1 MSLFLEC
8 VDLEAPYYIG
18 NGPYVSSVTI
28 EVIPATATTIV
39 VSQEHVAKQ
48 AHQWTYDDRKKV
60 AIDTKARTVIV
71 MALPDEE
78 KYKKIKNHNRKRKSM
93 IAEDRDWT
101 DSSNESSS
109 DEEDMTYLC
118 LMAKIK
124 EVKDEPSETS
134 SSTKYSS
141 TSQVDQNFVL
151 RRKQLEK
158 IIEAIK
164 YFNLHLPNLKNYK
177 RNSDVALL
185 RKRIARKAIT
195 VQPPKQKQ
203 SFIHCLK
210 SKRILS
216 NDTNMESWQDFLRR
230 PSSHHGRVLKPRR
243 RRRKRRRRRRRRQ
256 PRPLPLGPAPVQ
268 SPAPS
273 QRAPSPTT
281 TPNGAPSPV
290 STPNRAP
297 SPTQTPNGAPSP
309 TWTPKGSPSPKR
321 GPLLEPSPKLSPKPL
336 PDVDRLPQEK
346 TEKAPIL
353 PPKDEDNSNERKLL
367 IIAVAS
373 STVAAFAILLLFVV
387 CFSRL
392 KKRKKEPNDGR
403 RDGRLFPIGS
413 SQKSKKVGST
423 KDVIQNLPTSGASMP
438 GGQVAGV
445 GSLPL
450 PPGKTAPPPPPPSP
464 QSPPPPP
471 PPPPPLPPHSVPEAP
486 PPPPPLK
493 DANVPNPPK
502 NKPPPPTGLHHRG
515 HSGDEN
521 NQGDSDANK
530 TKLKPFFWDKVNTS
544 PTRSMVWHDIKA
556 GSFQFN
562 EEMMENLFGYGTS
575 NQTKNESGKTTPNIN
590 SQPKLIQ
597 LIEPKKAQ
605 NLAILLKAWNVTTE
619 EVIDALKE
627 GNELPVEFISTLLK
641 MAPTQEEELKL
652 GSYSGDV
659 ALLGP
664 SERFLKVL
672 VDIPFPFKRLE
683 SLLFMSSLQEESS
696 SLKESFSILEVAC
709 TTLRNSRLFHKLLE
723 AVLKT
728 GNRMNV
734 GTYRGGA
741 QAFKLDT
748 LLKLSDVK
756 GTDGKT
762 TLLSFVV
769 QEIIRSE
776 GTKVA
781 RREMAASQ
789 SSSED
794 DQQQQTKE
802 PPEYYRRL
810 GLEVVSKLSEELAD
824 VKKAA
829 AIDGDVLTST
839 VLKLGHM
846 LRKITDFVNNEMKT
860 VEEETGFR
868 TFLVDSI
875 DHAEAE
881 ISWLLEEEK
890 RIMALVKSTGD
901 YFHGKSRKDEGLHLF
916 VVVRDFLVLLD
927 SVCNDIRK
935 TTAIQAR
942 HNQSNSTA
950 TTPDASPGLK
960 VRRDKLFP
968 SNKDGPSGYSS
979 SSDDSF
985 SP

>member
-1 MSLFLEC
+1 MDERSLGYLGVLVGFFLVSMPGFCE
-8 VDLEAPYYIG
+8 G
-18 NGPYVSSVTI
+18 NRRML
-28 EVIPATATTIV
+28 
-39 VSQEHVAKQ
+39 
-48 AHQWTYDDRKKV
+48 D
-60 AIDTKARTVIV
+60 KAFYSNGIRWPTHD
-71 MALPDEE
+71 MDE
-78 KYKKIKNHNRKRKSM
+78 N
-93 IAEDRDWT
+93 T
-101 DSSNESSS
+101 
-109 DEEDMTYLC
+109 
-118 LMAKIK
+118 
-124 EVKDEPSETS
+124 
-134 SSTKYSS
+134 
-141 TSQVDQNFVL
+141 VDQNFVL

-450 PPGKTAPPPPPPSP
+450 PPGKTAPPPSSPSPASPLASRPLPSSSSPQQTPPPSP

-556 GSFQFN
+556 GSFH
-562 EEMMENLFGYGTS
+562 EKPSRM
-575 NQTKNESGKTTPNIN
+575 
-590 SQPKLIQ
+590 
-597 LIEPKKAQ
+597 
-605 NLAILLKAWNVTTE
+605 
-619 EVIDALKE
+619 
-627 GNELPVEFISTLLK
+627 VEK

-696 SLKESFSILEVAC
+696 SLKESFSILEYIPVEILLVILKLFQCNSQVAC